1 MAKSIQSISSDIN
14 ELIRKNG
21 NEGITLKWDQFY
33 QICGRDRLADVIM
46 EKISSHLK
54 KYDLYI
60 IYGNNHV
67 IIVSDFCWKPVTI

>member
-21 NEGITLKWDQFY
+21 NEGITLKWYQFY
-33 QICGRDRLADVIM
+33 KICDRDRIADVIM

-67 IIVSDFCWKPVTI
+67 IIVRDFCWNPVTL

>member
-1 MAKSIQSISSDIN
+1 MTKSIQLISSDIN

-21 NEGITLKWDQFY
+21 NESVTLKWDQFY
-33 QICGRDRLADVIM
+33 DICDRDRIADVIM

-67 IIVSDFCWKPVTI
+67 IIVRDFCWNPVTL

>member
-33 QICGRDRLADVIM
+33 EICARDRIADVIM

-67 IIVSDFCWKPVTI
+67 IIIRDFCWNPVTF

>member
-33 QICGRDRLADVIM
+33 KICDRDRIADVIM
-46 EKISSHLK
+46 EKNFITSK
-54 KYDLYI
+54 KI
-60 IYGNNHV
+60 
-67 IIVSDFCWKPVTI
+67 

>member
-33 QICGRDRLADVIM
+33 AICGRDRIADVIM

-60 IYGNNHV
+60 VYGHSHV
-67 IIVSDFCWKPVTI
+67 IIVRDFCWNPVTL

>member
-33 QICGRDRLADVIM
+33 HICGRDRLADVIM
-46 EKISSHLK
+46 DNISSHLK

-67 IIVSDFCWKPVTI
+67 IIVRDFCWKPVTI

>member
-33 QICGRDRLADVIM
+33 EICDRDRIADVIM
-46 EKISSHLK
+46 EIISSHLK

-67 IIVSDFCWKPVTI
+67 IIVRDFCWKPVTI

>member
-21 NEGITLKWDQFY
+21 NEGITLKLDQFY
-33 QICGRDRLADVIM
+33 AICGRDRIADVIM

-60 IYGNNHV
+60 VYGHSHV
-67 IIVSDFCWKPVTI
+67 IIVRDFCWNSVTL

>member
-21 NEGITLKWDQFY
+21 NVGITLKWDQFY
-33 QICGRDRLADVIM
+33 AICGRDRIADVIM

-60 IYGNNHV
+60 VYGHSHV
-67 IIVSDFCWKPVTI
+67 IIVRDFCWNSVTL